1 MTKFWTI
8 TCSLA
13 LFLESCLGHQSDNKQ
28 YSTDYHRIIDSIAEN
43 YLKDLNADSLA
54 VYIYD
59 APQNKMVFSANFKI
73 RNNQLKYSVIPEEQ
87 EFEPSSLM
95 KPYWAAILIEN
106 GIFKSTDTI
115 PYQSQLFIYDIKLE
129 DPINLKMKS
138 ICLYDAVC
146 LSSNTGMAGFLNKC
160 NGNSVVES
168 ELLKFQDS
176 MHRSGVSL
184 AFAAIGSGVKMR
196 IPELLGFYAEV
207 ATIEKSDKWSVNTM
221 EEIHSMLRA
230 VVSNETA
237 TNLKSETVSVSGKT
251 ATYRTYGDTGYNY
264 EGRFIGFNENQP
276 NHIVMARVFN
286 SKNKIHGSLTAGPIV
301 ADVIKGL
308 HSESIS
314 KGN

>member
-43 YLKDLNADSLA
+43 YLKNLNADSLA
-54 VYIYD
+54 VYIY
-59 APQNKMVFSANFKI
+59 
-73 RNNQLKYSVIPEEQ
+73 
-87 EFEPSSLM
+87 
-95 KPYWAAILIEN
+95 
-106 GIFKSTDTI
+106 
-115 PYQSQLFIYDIKLE
+115 
-129 DPINLKMKS
+129 
-138 ICLYDAVC
+138 
-146 LSSNTGMAGFLNKC
+146 
-160 NGNSVVES
+160 
-168 ELLKFQDS
+168 
-176 MHRSGVSL
+176 HRSGVSL

-230 VVSNETA
+230 VVSNGTA

-314 KGN
+314 KSN

>member
-1 MTKFWTI
+1 
-8 TCSLA
+8 
-13 LFLESCLGHQSDNKQ
+13 
-28 YSTDYHRIIDSIAEN
+28 
-43 YLKDLNADSLA
+43 
-54 VYIYD
+54 
-59 APQNKMVFSANFKI
+59 
-73 RNNQLKYSVIPEEQ
+73 
-87 EFEPSSLM
+87 
-95 KPYWAAILIEN
+95 
-106 GIFKSTDTI
+106 
-115 PYQSQLFIYDIKLE
+115 
-129 DPINLKMKS
+129 MKS
-138 ICLYDAVC
+138 ICLYDAVR
-146 LSSNTGMAGFLNKC
+146 LSSNRGMAGFLNKC

-168 ELLKFQDS
+168 ELLRFQDS
-176 MHRSGVSL
+176 IHRSGVSL

-196 IPELLGFYAEV
+196 ISELLGFYAEV

-230 VVSNETA
+230 VVSNGTA

-251 ATYRTYGDTGYNY
+251 ATYRTNGDTCYNY

-314 KGN
+314 KSN